1 MHTCSVA
8 QSCLFATP
16 WSIAHQV
23 PLSME
28 FSRQEYWS
36 ELLFPPPGDLRDPGI
51 EPVSPTSP
59 TLADGS
65 LPLVPPGK
73 PIMGF
78 MCMHIYLYIAIKPLY
93 KNITLG
99 ENEII
104 IINYYK

>member
-1 MHTCSVA
+1 MG
-8 QSCLFATP
+8 
-16 WSIAHQV
+16 
-23 PLSME
+23 

-36 ELLFPPPGDLRDPGI
+36 EWLFLSPRDVPNPGV

-65 LPLVPPGK
+65 LPLAPPGK